1 MKKLIVALTLL
12 TLATP
17 AFAEHIAIIGQRM
30 KMHATQP
37 GNPVSPRHIWP
48 VIRYRYTGSAPIRV
62 KLGWQVLN
70 GAGAAVTTVEKTHW
84 LKPGQTVSLE
94 GPDFFDYSGA
104 RLSLRGYAAK
114 TDGKILTERIYV
126 PQAQQ

>member
-1 MKKLIVALTLL
+1 MKKLMIVLTLL

-37 GNPVSPRHIWP
+37 GSATSPRHIWP
-48 VIRYRYTGSAPIRV
+48 VIRYRYTGPAPIRV
-62 KLGWQVLN
+62 KLGWQILN
-70 GAGAAVTTVEKTHW
+70 GAGAAVTAVEKIHW
-84 LKPGQTVSLE
+84 LKPGQVVSLE

-104 RLSLRGYAAK
+104 TLSLRGYAA
-114 TDGKILTERIYV
+114 TTSGKILTERIYV